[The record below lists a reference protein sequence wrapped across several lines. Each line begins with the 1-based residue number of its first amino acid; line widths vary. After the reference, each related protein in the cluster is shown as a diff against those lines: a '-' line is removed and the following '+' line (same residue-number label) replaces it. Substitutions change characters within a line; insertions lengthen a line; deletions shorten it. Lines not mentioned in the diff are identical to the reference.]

1 MKTLKM
7 IKIIPNVKSFINEYN
22 WKEINFLSHVKGW
35 KKFEP
40 YN

>member
-22 WKEINFLSHVKGW
+22 WKEINFLSHVKVW